1 MLRTVSNSSS
11 ELDALKAL
19 FKAIQKPDKNVS
31 SKNAT
36 IVEEFLNFREELEKT
51 RVGLESDFINKI
63 QACIVEVRTGTN

>member
-1 MLRTVSNSSS
+1 M
-11 ELDALKAL
+11 
-19 FKAIQKPDKNVS
+19 S

-63 QACIVEVRTGTN
+63 QACIVEVILELTNYSSILLYT